1 MILDYPDHTLLFPK
15 KEETLTRCR
24 FRPIP
29 FRFPPFSFLIF
40 SFSLITS
47 YILLEIVF
55 LNLSGRTVCSILLTN
70 IVSFISNLLS
80 TAYSLNKSSVGA

>member
-55 LNLSGRTVCSILLTN
+55 ISMQFLLHLVDYFMKFLSCLFKV
-70 IVSFISNLLS
+70 
-80 TAYSLNKSSVGA
+80 

>member
-29 FRFPPFSFLIF
+29 RQSFL
-40 SFSLITS
+40 L
-47 YILLEIVF
+47 F
-55 LNLSGRTVCSILLTN
+55 LFQTLYNSALSGCSLPDCGTDFPTLPAVKEYLL
-70 IVSFISNLLS
+70 
-80 TAYSLNKSSVGA
+80 

>member
-29 FRFPPFSFLIF
+29 RQSFLLFLFQTLYNSALWLFFTGLRNRF
-40 SFSLITS
+40 SYFASRERI
-47 YILLEIVF
+47 
-55 LNLSGRTVCSILLTN
+55 
-70 IVSFISNLLS
+70 SFKNS
-80 TAYSLNKSSVGA
+80 